1 MFHHISYSA
10 LEYSINRAY
19 KSRLKQCGQNAEG
32 VFWRNK
38 YTQIARFETLLRITK
53 EASPNPKI
61 MIADVG
67 CGYGAML
74 NFIEQ
79 SAYSKSILYNGVD
92 INRSMIKAC
101 WSNFPEKTHLFKVG
115 RKASKEVDFSLFSGT
130 FNLCFLNSHQ
140 TWEKYIFSNLKQSWL
155 KSKFGIVLN
164 LLCENKANIK
174 NQIYYAN
181 RRQFISR
188 ATELF
193 GPTYAISTPKVS
205 KDVSFIITK
214 HR

>member
-1 MFHHISYSA
+1 MSNSFKENIISFNVSPYFLLCLILA
-10 LEYSINRAY
+10 LVFSECIFEKYSIQR
-19 KSRLKQCGQNAEG
+19 CG
-32 VFWRNK
+32 
-38 YTQIARFETLLRITK
+38 T
-53 EASPNPKI
+53 
-61 MIADVG
+61 
-67 CGYGAML
+67 
-74 NFIEQ
+74 
-79 SAYSKSILYNGVD
+79 
-92 INRSMIKAC
+92 C
-101 WSNFPEKTHLFKVG
+101 WSNFPEKTHLFS
-115 RKASKEVDFSLFSGT
+115 SKEVDFSLFSGT